1 MPLVK
6 VRRFA
11 QVTIPAE
18 LREQFNL
25 AEGDY
30 LEAEAIKEGIL
41 LKPVAVVDR
50 AKARQQLKELLD
62 RVHARMPRRKKSAK
76 AEEEEIA
83 RMVKDFR
90 KQHASDG
97 LRFCHPGERLSQPRW
112 SF

>member
-25 AEGDY
+25 VEGDY
-30 LEAEAIKEGIL
+30 VEATAVKEGIL
-41 LKPVAVVDR
+41 LKPVTVVER
-50 AKARQQLKELLD
+50 EKAWPQVFDAAATVRRRK
-62 RVHARMPRRKKSAK
+62 PRRKQTVEQ
-76 AEEEEIA
+76 EEEEIA

-90 KQHASDG
+90 KQHA
-97 LRFCHPGERLSQPRW
+97 
-112 SF
+112 

>member
-18 LREQFNL
+18 LRDQFDL

-30 LEAEAIKEGIL
+30 LEAEAVKEGIL
-41 LKPVAVVDR
+41 LKPVTVMDR

-62 RVHARMPRRKKSAK
+62 RVHARMPRSKKNAK

-90 KQHASDG
+90 RQHA
-97 LRFCHPGERLSQPRW
+97 
-112 SF
+112 

>member
-90 KQHASDG
+90 KQHA
-97 LRFCHPGERLSQPRW
+97 
-112 SF
+112 